1 VRRDVTVTYPEMSPE
16 TPKSAPA

>member
-1 VRRDVTVTYPEMSPE
+1 VRRDVTVTYPETSPE